1 MLLLHVLLAVNI
13 STLGSSIL
21 VPDLLALQVKR
32 LPSLNSIL
40 DIAILINVLF
50 QVESEQDDEEDG
62 ICGAVLERVS

>member
-32 LPSLNSIL
+32 LPSLNSLL